1 MNSDSP
7 ESWRFT
13 EGGVYVG
20 GGSRGAAH
28 HGSDHDAGEGEVTA
42 VHRED
47 PLNPH
52 MDFFAHNS
60 ELHCMG
66 VASKASPLGGD
77 CPIDKNE
84 VISVLNICLHRFTQL
99 IVSIQKIRG
108 EELCL
113 G

>member
-1 MNSDSP
+1 MDSDSP

-28 HGSDHDAGEGEVTA
+28 HGSDYVAGEGEVSA

-47 PLNPH
+47 PLYLH
-52 MDFFAHNS
+52 TDFFAHSS

-66 VASKASPLGGD
+66 VPSKASPLGGD
-77 CPIDKNE
+77 RPSDENE
-84 VISVLNICLHRFTQL
+84 VISVLHIY
-99 IVSIQKIRG
+99 
-108 EELCL
+108 
-113 G
+113 